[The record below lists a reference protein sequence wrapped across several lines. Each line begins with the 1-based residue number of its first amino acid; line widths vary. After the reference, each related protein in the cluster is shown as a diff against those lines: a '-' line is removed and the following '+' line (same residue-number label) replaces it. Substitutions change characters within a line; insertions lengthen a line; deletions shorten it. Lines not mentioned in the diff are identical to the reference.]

1 MRKNSFIQGALI
13 LTVAGIIVK
22 FIGAFSRIY
31 LSRLLGG
38 EGIGLYQMAYPMLEA
53 VQGHALVLV
62 PHLEPQEARELAY
75 WYGRQ
80 YPRVRRL
87 PIQQKLYQALE
98 KRGRQRE

>member
-1 MRKNSFIQGALI
+1 MELAQSKGH
-13 LTVAGIIVK
+13 
-22 FIGAFSRIY
+22 
-31 LSRLLGG
+31 
-38 EGIGLYQMAYPMLEA
+38 YQMAYPMLEA

-62 PHLEPQEARELAY
+62 PHLEPQRARELAY

>member
-1 MRKNSFIQGALI
+1 
-13 LTVAGIIVK
+13 
-22 FIGAFSRIY
+22 
-31 LSRLLGG
+31 
-38 EGIGLYQMAYPMLEA
+38 MLEA

-62 PHLEPQEARELAY
+62 PNLEPQKARELAY

-98 KRGRQRE
+98 KRGCQRE